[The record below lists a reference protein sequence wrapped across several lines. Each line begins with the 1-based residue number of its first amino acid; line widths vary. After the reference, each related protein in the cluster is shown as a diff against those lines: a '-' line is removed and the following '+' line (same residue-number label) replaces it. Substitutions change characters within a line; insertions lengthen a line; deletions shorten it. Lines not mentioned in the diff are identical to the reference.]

1 MLNDIVLSDAD
12 EELLKLL
19 SCDLSEEQ
27 IAERMNLT
35 LGEFTLLIK
44 NYHRKFG
51 TSTLHGL
58 ALTLVVFGGKGS
70 YYILSHRAK
79 TDPRVDPSYN
89 TTL

>member
-1 MLNDIVLSDAD
+1 MLNRIVLSDAD
-12 EELLKLL
+12 EKLLKLL

-44 NYHRKFG
+44 KYHRKFG

-58 ALTLVVFGGKGS
+58 ALRLVVFGGNGS
-70 YYILSHRAK
+70 YYTLSHTAK
-79 TDPRVDPSYN
+79 TDPNVDATYD